1 MKVFQIRS
9 SIVLILSFSLI
20 GSGIL
25 VPNSSAQ
32 DAQIPDWIKNVA
44 GWWANGEIS
53 ENQFLDAIG
62 YLINNNIISIPFM
75 PCSEKTESLT
85 TSSDKKVPDWIKN
98 VAGWWANGEI
108 SENEFL
114 TGIEYLIN
122 NNIILLD
129 FIPCSIITESQTISS
144 AKLVPDWV
152 KNNAKWWSE
161 DLIEDADFVNGIEYL
176 IKKQIIGIDN
186 KKILGNVPLEDVT
199 FSPSW
204 QINKNNLVFTAS
216 SFFEIYAKPGDCI
229 VSDEGNLIW
238 RSLSLALNPNK
249 MDMYNEVA
257 VWNDPQKTV
266 VVYPFLTF
274 SAYNEPGFYDYY
286 SGECD
291 DCTTT
296 KITQPTVLYTSSGIG
311 HQALT
316 LLGYTSITD
325 TEIDRNPSILQ
336 QFDKVIMLHNEYVT
350 RVMFDAITSHPNVI
364 YLYPNALYAEIE
376 VDYVEQ
382 TITLIRGHNYPE
394 PEITNGFDWEF
405 DNTHPYEFDS
415 VCLDMG
421 IYNIENGWM
430 TTCYP
435 ENLFLQ
441 NTEQLFK
448 LLKLN
453 KDL

>member
-1 MKVFQIRS
+1 MKVFQVRFLT
-9 SIVLILSFSLI
+9 VLILFISLL
-20 GSGIL
+20 GSTIL
-25 VPNSSAQ
+25 IPNSLAQ
-32 DAQIPDWIKNVA
+32 EDAQIPDWIKNVA

-53 ENQFLDAIG
+53 EN
-62 YLINNNIISIPFM
+62 
-75 PCSEKTESLT
+75 
-85 TSSDKKVPDWIKN
+85 
-98 VAGWWANGEI
+98 
-108 SENEFL
+108 EFL
-114 TGIEYLIN
+114 AGIEYLIN

-129 FIPCSIITESQTISS
+129 FIPCSIKTESQTISS

-161 DLIEDADFVNGIEYL
+161 DLIEDTDFVNGIEYL
-176 IKKQIIGIDN
+176 IKKQIISIDN
-186 KKILGNVPLEDVT
+186 KNILGNVPLEDVT
-199 FSPSW
+199 FSSSW
-204 QINKNNLVFTAS
+204 QINKNHLVFTSS
-216 SFFEIYAKPGDCI
+216 SFFEIYAKSGDCI

-316 LLGYTSITD
+316 ILGYPSMPDI
-325 TEIDRNPSILQ
+325 EIDKNPSILQ
-336 QFDKVIMLHNEYVT
+336 QFDKVIMLHSEYVT
-350 RVMFDAITSHPNVI
+350 RTMFDAITNHPNVL

-376 VDYVEQ
+376 VNYMDE

-394 PEITNGFDWEF
+394 PGITNGFDWEF

-415 VCLDMG
+415 VCLDME
-421 IYNIENGWM
+421 IYKIENGWM
-430 TTCYP
+430 TNCYP

-448 LLKLN
+448 LLKLI

>member
-32 DAQIPDWIKNVA
+32 DAQIPSWVKNVA
-44 GWWANGEIS
+44 GWWASG
-53 ENQFLDAIG
+53 
-62 YLINNNIISIPFM
+62 
-75 PCSEKTESLT
+75 
-85 TSSDKKVPDWIKN
+85 V
-98 VAGWWANGEI
+98 I

-122 NNIILLD
+122 NNIILIN
-129 FIPCSIITESQTISS
+129 FIPCNDRIQSQYGDTKS
-144 AKLVPDWV
+144 VPDWI
-152 KNNAKWWSE
+152 KNNASWWS
-161 DLIEDADFVNGIEYL
+161 DNLIDDIDFINGLQYLIEYKI
-176 IKKQIIGIDN
+176 IKIDN
-186 KKILGNVPLEDVT
+186 KKILGKVPLEDIR
-199 FSPSW
+199 FSSSW
-204 QINKNNLVFTAS
+204 QTDKNFLVFAQS
-216 SFFEIYAKPGDCI
+216 SFFEIYGVYGNCIMDGDEQ
-229 VSDEGNLIW
+229 VW
-238 RSLSLALNPNK
+238 KSLLLGLNPNK

-266 VVYPFLTF
+266 VVYPYFT
-274 SAYNEPGFYDYY
+274 SVAYNESGFYTYFR
-286 SGECD
+286 GECD

-296 KITQPTVLYTSSGIG
+296 KFAQPTPVYTSSGMG

-325 TEIDRNPSILQ
+325 VEIDKNPSILQ

-350 RVMFDAITSHPNVI
+350 RTIFDAITNHPNVL

-376 VDYVEQ
+376 VNYIDE

-394 PEITNGFDWEF
+394 LEITNGFDWEF

-415 VCLDMG
+415 ICQSIDVYK
-421 IYNIENGWM
+421 IKNGWM

-435 ENLFLQ
+435 ENVFLK
-441 NTEQLFK
+441 NSNQLFD
-448 LLKLN
+448 LLKLI
-453 KDL
+453 KEL

>member
-1 MKVFQIRS
+1 LKVFQVRFLT
-9 SIVLILSFSLI
+9 VLILFISLL
-20 GSGIL
+20 GSTIL
-25 VPNSSAQ
+25 IPNSLAQ
-32 DAQIPDWIKNVA
+32 EDAQIPDWIKNVA

-53 ENQFLDAIG
+53 EN
-62 YLINNNIISIPFM
+62 
-75 PCSEKTESLT
+75 
-85 TSSDKKVPDWIKN
+85 
-98 VAGWWANGEI
+98 
-108 SENEFL
+108 EFL
-114 TGIEYLIN
+114 AGIEYLIN

-129 FIPCSIITESQTISS
+129 FIPCSIITESQTTPS

-161 DLIEDADFVNGIEYL
+161 DLIEDADFINGIGYL
-176 IKKQIIGIDN
+176 IKKQIISIDN

-199 FSPSW
+199 FSSSW
-204 QINKNNLVFTAS
+204 QIDKNYLVFASS
-216 SFFEIYAKPGDCI
+216 SFFEIYGKSGDCI
-229 VSDEGNLIW
+229 VSDKGNLIW

-249 MDMYNEVA
+249 MDMYSEVA

-286 SGECD
+286 SGKCN

-316 LLGYTSITD
+316 ILGYPSISD
-325 TEIDRNPSILQ
+325 IEIDKNPSILQ

-350 RVMFDAITSHPNVI
+350 RVMFDAITNHPNVF

-376 VDYVEQ
+376 VNYMDE

-394 PEITNGFDWEF
+394 PGITNGFDWEL

-415 VCLDMG
+415 VCLDME
-421 IYNIENGWM
+421 IYKIENGWM

-448 LLKLN
+448 LLKLI

>member
-1 MKVFQIRS
+1 MKVFQVRFLT
-9 SIVLILSFSLI
+9 VLILFISLL
-20 GSGIL
+20 GSTIL
-25 VPNSSAQ
+25 IPNSLAQ
-32 DAQIPDWIKNVA
+32 EDAQIPDWIKNVA

-53 ENQFLDAIG
+53 EN
-62 YLINNNIISIPFM
+62 
-75 PCSEKTESLT
+75 
-85 TSSDKKVPDWIKN
+85 
-98 VAGWWANGEI
+98 
-108 SENEFL
+108 EFL
-114 TGIEYLIN
+114 AGIEYLIN

-129 FIPCSIITESQTISS
+129 FIPCSIKTESQTISS

-161 DLIEDADFVNGIEYL
+161 DLIEDTDFVNGIEYL
-176 IKKQIIGIDN
+176 IKKQIISIDN
-186 KKILGNVPLEDVT
+186 KNILGNVPLEDVT
-199 FSPSW
+199 FSSSW
-204 QINKNNLVFTAS
+204 QINKNYLVFASS

-286 SGECD
+286 SGKCN

-296 KITQPTVLYTSSGIG
+296 KFAQPTILYTSSGIG

-316 LLGYTSITD
+316 LLGYPTISDI
-325 TEIDRNPSILQ
+325 EIDRNPSILQ
-336 QFDKVIMLHNEYVT
+336 QFDKVIMLHSEYVT
-350 RVMFDAITSHPNVI
+350 RTMFDAITNHPNVF

-376 VDYVEQ
+376 VNYMDE

-394 PEITNGFDWEF
+394 PGITNGFDWEL

-415 VCLDMG
+415 VCLDME
-421 IYNIENGWM
+421 IYKIENGWM
-430 TTCYP
+430 TNCYP

-448 LLKLN
+448 LLKLI

>member
-1 MKVFQIRS
+1 MKVFQVRFLT
-9 SIVLILSFSLI
+9 VLILFISLL
-20 GSGIL
+20 GSTIL
-25 VPNSSAQ
+25 IPNSLAQ
-32 DAQIPDWIKNVA
+32 EDAQIPDWIKNVA

-53 ENQFLDAIG
+53 EN
-62 YLINNNIISIPFM
+62 
-75 PCSEKTESLT
+75 
-85 TSSDKKVPDWIKN
+85 
-98 VAGWWANGEI
+98 
-108 SENEFL
+108 EFL
-114 TGIEYLIN
+114 AGIEYLIN

-129 FIPCSIITESQTISS
+129 FIPCSIKTESQTISS

-161 DLIEDADFVNGIEYL
+161 DLIEDTDFVNGIEYL
-176 IKKQIIGIDN
+176 IKKQIISIDN

-199 FSPSW
+199 FSSSW
-204 QINKNNLVFTAS
+204 QINKNYLVFASS
-216 SFFEIYAKPGDCI
+216 SFFEIYGKSGDCI
-229 VSDEGNLIW
+229 VSDKGNLIW

-249 MDMYNEVA
+249 MDMYSEVA

-286 SGECD
+286 SGKCN

-316 LLGYTSITD
+316 ILGYPSISD
-325 TEIDRNPSILQ
+325 IEIDKNPSILQ

-350 RVMFDAITSHPNVI
+350 RVMFDAITNHPNVF

-376 VDYVEQ
+376 VNYMDE

-394 PEITNGFDWEF
+394 PGITNGFDWEL

-415 VCLDMG
+415 VCLDME
-421 IYNIENGWM
+421 IYKIENGWM
-430 TTCYP
+430 TNCYP

-448 LLKLN
+448 LLKLI